1 MVESF
6 RTRRLKSE
14 YPVIWVD
21 ALYENI
27 REDIMAS
34 LDYCRSYL
42 YELHG
47 RALRVVRQSRQR

>member
-1 MVESF
+1 M
-6 RTRRLKSE
+6 
-14 YPVIWVD
+14 IWVD

-27 REDIMAS
+27 GEDIMAS

-42 YELHG
+42 YELNG